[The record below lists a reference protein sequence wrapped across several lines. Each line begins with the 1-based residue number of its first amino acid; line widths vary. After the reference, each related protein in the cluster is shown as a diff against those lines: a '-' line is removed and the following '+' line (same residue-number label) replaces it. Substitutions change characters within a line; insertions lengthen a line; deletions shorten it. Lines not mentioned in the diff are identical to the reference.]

1 MHLIAQTTKRS
12 TYTLSR
18 IQHICTYMV
27 HTYKHLCCAHNKHI
41 HYVLDSICV
50 SASNEIHF
58 VKSLSVLS
66 ILLTYSISA
75 DRRPPP
81 STPASNIASA
91 IKLLA
96 TFVEINLIK
105 ALWHSGVAATLLCH
119 ATPAE
124 YVHTCVY
131 VCLFN
136 KNAK

>member
-1 MHLIAQTTKRS
+1 MHPIAQTTKRS

-18 IQHICTYMV
+18 IQHIHIWYILTNICAV
-27 HTYKHLCCAHNKHI
+27 HTNKHI

-75 DRRPPP
+75 ARRPPP
-81 STPASNIASA
+81 TTPASNIASA